1 MPLTNSITVDLI
13 YLICSNAHGFT
24 HMTFEI
30 FNIVKFLLF
39 ICCGCNFAWIV
50 DCLFFFFVVGCRF
63 VDPILTSIF
72 LTYSS
77 ELKHVSVFFYFCRT
91 YWYWSVSCF
100 WYCLWTSHDFYSKV
114 CLTWFNLC
122 SCISFGTSFLEN
134 VQVSYIYIYIYNT

>member
-1 MPLTNSITVDLI
+1 MFSSAECSTYRIIQCQLFLVPLVTKNCRLLQFGLHSNLIIAAVTNSITVDLI

-63 VDPILTSIF
+63 VDPILTSFFFDIF
-72 LTYSS
+72 FRIKACIS
-77 ELKHVSVFFYFCRT
+77 FFYFCRT
-91 YWYWSVSCF
+91 Y
-100 WYCLWTSHDFYSKV
+100 
-114 CLTWFNLC
+114 
-122 SCISFGTSFLEN
+122 
-134 VQVSYIYIYIYNT
+134 